1 MYQKHNYNLTIHL
14 NGIEMKAIP
23 KYSVAG
29 NWLQGGFSFHQNKIF
44 NFLLRRGCLGR
55 NFQKLDMKLLGKRNE
70 LLLRMFR
77 KPLEINQ
84 FSFKQRRGK
93 SI

>member
-1 MYQKHNYNLTIHL
+1 M
-14 NGIEMKAIP
+14 
-23 KYSVAG
+23 
-29 NWLQGGFSFHQNKIF
+29 
-44 NFLLRRGCLGR
+44 GR

-84 FSFKQRRGK
+84 FSFRQRRGK

>member
-1 MYQKHNYNLTIHL
+1 
-14 NGIEMKAIP
+14 MKAIP

-70 LLLRMFR
+70 LLLRMFS
-77 KPLEINQ
+77 KTFGN
-84 FSFKQRRGK
+84 K
-93 SI
+93 SIFKNKGGGNQYE